1 MYEYYV
7 KKVENVVDGDTI
19 DVLIDLGFDILFA
32 SRVRLA
38 GIDTPESRTK
48 DLAEKALGLEAK
60 EYLKKHFK
68 DAKSV
73 ILKTE
78 KMDSSEK
85 YGRILGW
92 VYVDGN
98 TISLNDMMIN
108 DGYAWGYLGDTKV
121 KDFNALKKIL
131 YFTADW
137 CAPCKRVR
145 PIVEQLNKDQS
156 DVRFFIIDVDLETE
170 MASDFEIKS
179 VPTFVVMKDNTEIHR
194 VSGVQTRDQLEE
206 LINYE

>member
-7 KKVENVVDGDTI
+7 RKVDNVVDGDTI
-19 DVLIDLGFDILFA
+19 DVLIDLGFDILFQ

-48 DLAEKALGLEAK
+48 DLKEKALGLESK

-73 ILKTE
+73 VIKTE

-92 VYVDGN
+92 VYVNGE
-98 TISLNDMMIN
+98 TESLNDKMIN
-108 DGYAWGYLGDTKV
+108 DGYAWGYMGDTKV
-121 KDFNALKKIL
+121 KNFDALAKARKK
-131 YFTADW
+131 
-137 CAPCKRVR
+137 
-145 PIVEQLNKDQS
+145 
-156 DVRFFIIDVDLETE
+156 
-170 MASDFEIKS
+170 
-179 VPTFVVMKDNTEIHR
+179 
-194 VSGVQTRDQLEE
+194 SGK
-206 LINYE
+206 

>member
-60 EYLKKHFK
+60 EYLKKYLK

-73 ILKTE
+73 VIKTE

-98 TISLNDMMIN
+98 TVSLNDMMIN

-121 KDFNALKKIL
+121 KDFTALSKARKK
-131 YFTADW
+131 
-137 CAPCKRVR
+137 
-145 PIVEQLNKDQS
+145 
-156 DVRFFIIDVDLETE
+156 
-170 MASDFEIKS
+170 
-179 VPTFVVMKDNTEIHR
+179 
-194 VSGVQTRDQLEE
+194 SGK
-206 LINYE
+206 

>member
-7 KKVENVVDGDTI
+7 RKVEGVVDGDTI

-60 EYLKKHFK
+60 EYLKKALK

-73 ILKTE
+73 VIKTE

-92 VYVDGN
+92 IYVNGDSV
-98 TISLNDMMIN
+98 SLNDMMIN

-121 KDFNALKKIL
+121 KDFAALAKARKK
-131 YFTADW
+131 
-137 CAPCKRVR
+137 
-145 PIVEQLNKDQS
+145 
-156 DVRFFIIDVDLETE
+156 
-170 MASDFEIKS
+170 
-179 VPTFVVMKDNTEIHR
+179 
-194 VSGVQTRDQLEE
+194 SGK
-206 LINYE
+206 

>member
-7 KKVENVVDGDTI
+7 RKVENVVDGDTI

-60 EYLKKHFK
+60 EYLKKALK

-73 ILKTE
+73 VIKTE

-92 VYVDGN
+92 VYINGDTV
-98 TISLNDMMIN
+98 SLNDMMIN
-108 DGYAWGYLGDTKV
+108 DGYAWGYLGDTKI
-121 KDFNALKKIL
+121 KDFEALKK
-131 YFTADW
+131 AR
-137 CAPCKRVR
+137 A
-145 PIVEQLNKDQS
+145 
-156 DVRFFIIDVDLETE
+156 
-170 MASDFEIKS
+170 KS
-179 VPTFVVMKDNTEIHR
+179 GK
-194 VSGVQTRDQLEE
+194 
-206 LINYE
+206 

>member
-7 KKVENVVDGDTI
+7 RKVENVVDGDTI
-19 DVLIDLGFDILFA
+19 DVLIDLGFDILFQ

-48 DLAEKALGLEAK
+48 DLKEKALGLESK
-60 EYLKKHFK
+60 EYLKKALK

-73 ILKTE
+73 VIKTE

-92 VYVDGN
+92 VYINGDTV
-98 TISLNDMMIN
+98 SLNDMMIN

-121 KDFNALKKIL
+121 KDFDALQKARKK
-131 YFTADW
+131 
-137 CAPCKRVR
+137 
-145 PIVEQLNKDQS
+145 
-156 DVRFFIIDVDLETE
+156 
-170 MASDFEIKS
+170 
-179 VPTFVVMKDNTEIHR
+179 
-194 VSGVQTRDQLEE
+194 SGK
-206 LINYE
+206 

>member
-7 KKVENVVDGDTI
+7 RKVENVVDGDTI
-19 DVLIDLGFDILFA
+19 DVLIDLGFDILFS

-48 DLAEKALGLEAK
+48 DLKEKALGLESK
-60 EYLKKHFK
+60 EYLKKALK

-73 ILKTE
+73 VIKTE

-92 VYVDGN
+92 VYINGDTV
-98 TISLNDMMIN
+98 SLNDMMIN

-121 KDFNALKKIL
+121 KDFEALKK
-131 YFTADW
+131 A
-137 CAPCKRVR
+137 RV
-145 PIVEQLNKDQS
+145 
-156 DVRFFIIDVDLETE
+156 
-170 MASDFEIKS
+170 KS
-179 VPTFVVMKDNTEIHR
+179 GK
-194 VSGVQTRDQLEE
+194 
-206 LINYE
+206 

>member
-7 KKVENVVDGDTI
+7 RKVENVVDGDTI
-19 DVLIDLGFDILFA
+19 DVLIDLGFDILFQ

-48 DLAEKALGLEAK
+48 DLKEKALGIESK
-60 EYLKKHFK
+60 EYLKKALK

-73 ILKTE
+73 VIKTE

-92 VYVDGN
+92 VYINGDTV
-98 TISLNDMMIN
+98 SLNDMMIN

-121 KDFNALKKIL
+121 KDFQALAKM
-131 YFTADW
+131 
-137 CAPCKRVR
+137 R
-145 PIVEQLNKDQS
+145 S
-156 DVRFFIIDVDLETE
+156 
-170 MASDFEIKS
+170 KS
-179 VPTFVVMKDNTEIHR
+179 GK
-194 VSGVQTRDQLEE
+194 
-206 LINYE
+206 